1 MIMETRTINLSYDIP
16 VKIKGTDK
24 DNDLTKKDLVK
35 ELIELGGIELPY
47 VFSIKHSGETFR
59 EEEIVCPVQSTIIFA
74 STKSLKELEQIL
86 LNHEDRLYFV
96 LTEVKEDVDD
106 YIARVM
112 IDYEEQDKFNDTL
125 KTIKKELSDKQR

>member
-1 MIMETRTINLSYDIP
+1 MSERIINLSYDIP
-16 VKIKGTDK
+16 VKIKGKDK

-47 VFSIKHSGETFR
+47 KFSIKHKGETFK
-59 EEEIVCPVQSTIIFA
+59 EEEIVCPVQSTLIFA

-86 LNHEDRLYFV
+86 LTHADRLYFV

-106 YIARVM
+106 YIARVV
-112 IDYEEQDKFNDTL
+112 IDYEEQEKFDETL
-125 KTIKKELSDKQR
+125 NAIKKEL